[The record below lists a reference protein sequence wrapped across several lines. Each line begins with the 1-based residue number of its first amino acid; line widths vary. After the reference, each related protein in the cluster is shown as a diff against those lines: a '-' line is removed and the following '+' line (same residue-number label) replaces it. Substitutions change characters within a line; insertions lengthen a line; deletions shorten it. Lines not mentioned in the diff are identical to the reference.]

1 MSQRWSFRSIFF
13 VLALALSIPLLPT
26 SSSTLDA
33 SADESNPG
41 IVAAFQNFY
50 APVDSSDCPNGM
62 AVVIRPDNK
71 SFIEFDNF
79 SLTVSNVKKKV
90 LGSSIY
96 TTFATED
103 GKKQIELPVKICG
116 NDPNYLGQSEV
127 YTLQIK
133 FVSADRKFAQ
143 ETAIDFTLIP
153 VDQKAKAASIVR
165 DNCAS
170 TGTGYAPYFV
180 NWNIENSPKAK
191 EGKMFT
197 IAGTLYRFGYPA
209 DLEPIKVTRSTVSP
223 SSEKIV
229 ATGVTDSNG
238 KFKLSWKID
247 DKNYPLFRI
256 EVEER
261 LRPVGPFYGT
271 FNAMRMP
278 IFIDCDGTCKYKRM
292 KQFVLWEGLPAK
304 SEEECAIARHEYSL
318 VAPSLAISISGSRE
332 EDRNLWLKALIVVKN
347 SLSDPSMLS
356 SKETSSYMADPSAS
370 SSYSS
375 SGSSGGGSVWVSG
388 HMRNGKYV
396 RGYSRRKG

>member
-13 VLALALSIPLLPT
+13 LLALALSIALLPT
-26 SSSTLDA
+26 SSSILDA
-33 SADESNPG
+33 SADEPNPG

-62 AVVIRPDNK
+62 AVVVRPDNK
-71 SFIEFDNF
+71 PFIEFDNF
-79 SLTVSNVKKKV
+79 SLTVSNAKKKV

-153 VDQKAKAASIVR
+153 VDQKAKAASTVR
-165 DNCAS
+165 DNCDS

-191 EGKMFT
+191 EGKTFT

-229 ATGVTDSNG
+229 ATGVTDSKG

-271 FNAMRMP
+271 FEAMRMP
-278 IFIDCDGTCKYKRM
+278 IFIDCYGTCKY
-292 KQFVLWEGLPAK
+292 
-304 SEEECAIARHEYSL
+304 
-318 VAPSLAISISGSRE
+318 
-332 EDRNLWLKALIVVKN
+332 
-347 SLSDPSMLS
+347 
-356 SKETSSYMADPSAS
+356 
-370 SSYSS
+370 
-375 SGSSGGGSVWVSG
+375 
-388 HMRNGKYV
+388 
-396 RGYSRRKG
+396 